1 MKIIFQDEHIIVC
14 IKPESIISQS
24 ESARRETMISLLK
37 SETKGEIFPVHRLDK
52 QTAGLM
58 VFAKTKAAAA
68 FLSAEITSG
77 NFKKEYLSL
86 VHGKPQE
93 ESAVLKD
100 LLFKDSTKNKSYVV
114 KRERKG
120 VKKASLE
127 YELINTISIENKE
140 FSIVKVLL
148 HTGRT
153 HQIRVQFASR
163 GLPLVG
169 DRKYGAQDS
178 FDSLGLWSY
187 SLTFHPPET
196 KEEISFKSEPQ
207 NVIKDYIV
215 K

>member
-1 MKIIFQDEHIIVC
+1 MEILFQDKYIIVC
-14 IKPESIISQS
+14 IKPEGVISQS
-24 ESARRETMISLLK
+24 ESVRQETMISLLK
-37 SETKGEIFPVHRLDK
+37 TETKGEIFPVHRLDK

-68 FLSAEITSG
+68 FLSAEITNG

-127 YELINTISIENKE
+127 YELINTFSIENEE
-140 FSIVKVLL
+140 FSIVRVLL

-163 GLPLVG
+163 KMPLVG

-178 FDSLGLWSY
+178 FGGLGLWSY
-187 SLTFHPPET
+187 SLTFNHPVT
-196 KEEISFKSEPQ
+196 KEEISFKKEPE